1 MVRPP
6 QSILAPG
13 VNCGRRLR
21 TRLVDD
27 LVGLRHLDRM
37 DVFRT
42 GANPNRDNP
51 MAGPRLLAHGKDRP
65 GHDQACYRLI
75 SPLVAHLR
83 LCGPVAID
91 TSNRKVVSPAAD
103 KAGQPCPCVP
113 GRHIE
118 LYPSG

>member
-1 MVRPP
+1 LPSLLSDRDG
-6 QSILAPG
+6 PG
-13 VNCGRRLR
+13 
-21 TRLVDD
+21 
-27 LVGLRHLDRM
+27 HLEPM
-37 DVFRT
+37 SVCQT
-42 GANPNRDNP
+42 EANPNQDNP